1 MRGLL
6 LAILS
11 LAFTA
16 STVMAQGALP
26 VISAPADGQALR
38 GQVSI
43 TGTTDIP
50 GFVSA
55 ELDFAYASDATGNWF
70 PIQTFSQPATNST
83 LAAWDTTS
91 ISDGNYILRLRVV
104 LQDGTLHDATIRIQ
118 VRNEAPPATAVS
130 TATSTP
136 AFVPQLSTSLPAATT
151 SATPTTPPFST
162 PTFLPS
168 NPAEVQT
175 DEVYRGIERGALI
188 IVGLF
193 IFLGILIRLRRS

>member
-11 LAFTA
+11 LGYVSFAA
-16 STVMAQGALP
+16 LAQGASP
-26 VISAPADGQALR
+26 VISAPADGQVLR
-38 GQVSI
+38 GQVSV

-55 ELDFAYASDATGNWF
+55 ELDFSYASDTSGTWF
-70 PIQTFSQPATNST
+70 PIQTFSQPVTNST

-104 LQDGTLHDATIRIQ
+104 LQDGTFHDATIRIQ
-118 VRNEAPPATAVS
+118 VRNAAPPATAVS

-136 AFVPQLSTSLPAATT
+136 AFLPPLSTSLPVATA
-151 SATPTTPPFST
+151 SPTPTTPPFST